1 MKSEIIYEYVC
12 EYFTD
17 DGYED
22 IIENDFSTK
31 LTEVWPPKLSI
42 PNCNTRLGVVRTI
55 GNEEEGT
62 LETGY
67 AYAGDTEFDTG
78 HKIPQYLLRGLNQ

>member
-1 MKSEIIYEYVC
+1 MKSKASYEYVC

-31 LTEVWPPKLSI
+31 LAEVWPPKLSI
-42 PNCNTRLGVVRTI
+42 PRCNYRLAVVRTF
-55 GNEEEGT
+55 GNAEEGT

-67 AYAGDTEFDTG
+67 AYNGDTEFDTG
-78 HKIPQYLLRGLNQ
+78 HKIPPHLMRGLNQ